1 MLLRFMIKA
10 VFILRGANS
19 KLYLHLVH
27 QTIEMI
33 KNAEK
38 NIEDYRSLYSDFKDI
53 NEWLINNVQQEEK
66 LGSRL
71 VQKVPKVYNK
81 RSR

>member
-19 KLYLHLVH
+19 KLYLHLVP

-38 NIEDYRSLYSDFKDI
+38 NIEDCRSLYSDFKDI
-53 NEWLINNVQQEEK
+53 NE
-66 LGSRL
+66 
-71 VQKVPKVYNK
+71 
-81 RSR
+81 